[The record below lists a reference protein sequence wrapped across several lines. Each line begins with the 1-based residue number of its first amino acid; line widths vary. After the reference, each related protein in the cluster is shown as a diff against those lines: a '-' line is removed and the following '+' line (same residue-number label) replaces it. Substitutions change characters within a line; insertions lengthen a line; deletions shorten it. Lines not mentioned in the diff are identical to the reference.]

1 MSNSKEA
8 TAKFLAEVNKKF
20 KKKYG
25 ADILFD
31 GNQVGNFEPFPTG
44 FPTFDWI
51 NSGIG
56 GFPRGGMTL
65 IHGLE
70 STGKS
75 TFVLESIRYAMELD
89 ENITA
94 LYLDVENALTTS
106 FLQYKNLFPD
116 RLTITPINSEDALII
131 AEDAIKQNV
140 FDIIVV
146 DSLAKLES
154 EKVMEKEMG
163 ESGQRNRRSV
173 MITEFL
179 RRTSFILRQSKT
191 ALVCINQEI
200 QNQNKKTPYDP
211 DTVLPGG
218 MQQKYSANLRI
229 ELKRSKVIK
238 DGDTKIG
245 YKVSM
250 TSAKNKISNKEK
262 AMTYLTYLYSKGF
275 IRELSLLDFLETIGK
290 VKKLTMGRYEF
301 TDKALYS
308 GTFRAGEMASIAKKI
323 KEAYGMNLYQI
334 EPPSDISYEKNEKF
348 KDVIA
353 NDESPDKEPEEE
365 TLEEGTLDL

>member
-1 MSNSKEA
+1 MSIQNSKEKA
-8 TAKFLAEVNKKF
+8 AAFLAETNKRF

-25 ADILFD
+25 ANILYD
-31 GNQVGNFEPFPTG
+31 GNEVGNFEPFKTG
-44 FPTFDWI
+44 FPTFDWV

-75 TFVLESIRYAMELD
+75 TFTLDAITHNMQYD
-89 ENITA
+89 ENSMA
-94 LYLDVENALTTS
+94 LYLDVENALTTD
-106 FLQYKNLFPD
+106 FLKYKNIFPD
-116 RLTITPINSEDALII
+116 RLHVTPINSEDAFII
-131 AEDAIKQNV
+131 AEDAIKNNIY
-140 FDIIVV
+140 DIVV
-146 DSLAKLES
+146 IDSLAKIES

-179 RRTSFILRQSKT
+179 RRTSFTLRQSHT

-211 DTVLPGG
+211 DYVLPGG

-238 DGDTKIG
+238 DGDVKLG
-245 YKVSM
+245 YKVSL
-250 TSAKNKISNKEK
+250 TSAKNKVSNKEK
-262 AMTYLTYLYSKGF
+262 AMTYLTYLYSRGF
-275 IRELSLLDFLETIGK
+275 VREFSLLDFLESVNK

-301 TDKALYS
+301 IDKGIY
-308 GTFRAGEMASIAKKI
+308 GNTFRAGEIANITKKV
-323 KEAYGMNLYQI
+323 KESLGINLY
-334 EPPSDISYEKNEKF
+334 DIIPVADIDFVKNEES
-348 KDVIA
+348 KDIA
-353 NDESPDKEPEEE
+353 AADEVADKEEI
-365 TLEEGTLDL
+365 LEEGTLEL